1 VRLYLIF
8 TNINCQLNAYTDKL
22 SRIAFQYFFH
32 IHAQFGKILMVLLQ
46 IRIYGMVYFDENE
59 EYWGNT
65 TSPIVD
71 GRNRLSV
78 RGVKIFA
85 DGKNYT
91 VLN

>member
-1 VRLYLIF
+1 
-8 TNINCQLNAYTDKL
+8 
-22 SRIAFQYFFH
+22 
-32 IHAQFGKILMVLLQ
+32 MVLLQ